1 MKFNFSRF
9 ADELK
14 FVVLDD
20 ETLVLLSRFHAGVD
34 RKQIQKL
41 GS

>member
-14 FVVLDD
+14 FVVLD

-41 GS
+41 ES